1 MFTETLIQ
9 IVRLLLRQG
18 RYCTFFDNLFKS
30 MFTLSFIE
38 FDVISYNLDF
48 PVLEIVFC
56 LFDKDRISKKTFL
69 VEKTEKGVIIFSW
82 LCSI

>member
-9 IVRLLLRQG
+9 IIRLFLRQG
-18 RYCTFFDNLFKS
+18 QYCTFFDNLFKS

-48 PVLEIVFC
+48 PVHEIVFC
-56 LFDKDRISKKTFL
+56 LFDENLISKKN
-69 VEKTEKGVIIFSW
+69 FSR
-82 LCSI
+82 